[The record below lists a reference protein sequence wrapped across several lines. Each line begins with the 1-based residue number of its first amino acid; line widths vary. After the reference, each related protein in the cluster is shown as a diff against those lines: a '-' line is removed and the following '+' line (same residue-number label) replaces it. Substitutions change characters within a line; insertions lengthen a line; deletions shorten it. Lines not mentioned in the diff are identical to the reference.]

1 MKKKR
6 GPWSPR
12 RSLEDP
18 TMDSNARGSEGVMTR
33 ARRRRLLAESCE
45 RLGRKTEAPAV
56 QDPWEWRDWANLLP
70 ELVDEISGRL
80 LSLDV
85 AEYLRFRAVC
95 RPWRGLTA
103 DPRSG
108 PLDSRFRPRN
118 WAVLTITQNAG
129 PRRHLLNLSTAA
141 SLRVDIPALSTH
153 CHLCAADGL
162 LVLFDRATK
171 AIRLVDPLSNAIT
184 NFPAM
189 AELFQNARGMNPRLI
204 NGAGFDDSTSPPSL
218 VLCLRDIVSTAIF
231 AQPGDARWTPV
242 TPGQASYSRYDSS
255 GKVLFHSLLSRRGRC
270 YLASPEGSVYFLE
283 LRPLPRL
290 VEVVDQRPMC
300 PPDTHHLKRVISFLI
315 NGDVH
320 GDDGGRMLMVR
331 YWRNVEYFGGKGA
344 YKPTELFTVGGQTGR
359 IEVMEVDIPGR
370 RLVPVRSLGRR
381 RAVFVGETHCVLV
394 STETFPSVATDVIY
408 LGYRNQR
415 IMKFSAYHL
424 STRRTEPPHQ
434 FRLDDHCR
442 LLPYARPCNLDQYL
456 ACYVDRSHG
465 LSGECINHAN
475 HNIC

>member
-18 TMDSNARGSEGVMTR
+18 TMDSNARGS
-33 ARRRRLLAESCE
+33 
-45 RLGRKTEAPAV
+45 
-56 QDPWEWRDWANLLP
+56 
-70 ELVDEISGRL
+70 
-80 LSLDV
+80 DV

-118 WAVLTITQNAG
+118 WAVLTITQDAG
-129 PRRHLLNLSTAA
+129 PRRRLLNLATAA
-141 SLRVDIPALSTH
+141 SLGVNLPALSTH

-184 NFPAM
+184 DFPAM
-189 AELFQNARGMNPRLI
+189 AEMFQNASGMNPRLI

-218 VLCLRDIVSTAIF
+218 VLCLRDIVSTVIF

-255 GKVLFHSLLSRRGRC
+255 GKVLFHSLLSRGGRC
-270 YLASPEGSVYFLE
+270 YLASPE
-283 LRPLPRL
+283 
-290 VEVVDQRPMC
+290 VDQRPMC

-394 STETFPSVATDVIY
+394 STETFPSVAADAIY

-415 IMKFSAYHL
+415 IMKFSVYHL
-424 STRRTEPPHQ
+424 SSMRTESPHQ
-434 FRLDDHCR
+434 FRLDDYCK

-465 LSGECINHAN
+465 LSGNCINHAK